1 MDGKEYG
8 GPQAPQT
15 PRTPGALFAQGA
27 LPWGRSLPL
36 VFFLLLYTLFPA
48 GALPPPAPEEAP
60 AELFSLTLGDTDV
73 SLWLS
78 GFWKGTFSAAFG
90 LSKSPLGL
98 AAASIESPFLFSQE
112 ADLSLSLWIRQRWF
126 VEAGFLDNYALNTYR
141 AGYQGQPGEAVQYLG
156 LGNTGLNFPAFPYL
170 NLGGD
175 SPSSFGVYGR
185 FGGGDLE
192 FHGLVRYDAAIQEE
206 RVFVGNRE
214 RGYAYLSIDRPQRG
228 LSFVLPDENIGET
241 PAIYFEDSEGGI
253 QGSDGRRWRRARSGE
268 YAVSARSGMVELRQK
283 PAGRA
288 AAAYGPGKT
297 PGGTGYHLGSYS
309 ASGSFLGAVQA
320 LFDPIALDRYPQ
332 PGQDPLAGAA
342 ANTPGAV
349 ELEGVSALVI
359 YEPGTFSPFERLGR
373 YRSPAGNSTE
383 AALTRR
389 STGERLGDFEA
400 VPVEQTE
407 APAFYEPPDA
417 ESGLQPGGLWS
428 SLRGSVELQRTDR
441 IADPRSP
448 QERWPLAAICP
459 EIYLPGSA
467 GGVSDDLALRFTS
480 YTAGGAGVYAIG
492 TDAVPGS
499 IQVFRHGLPDP
510 NFSFNEAAGE
520 LSLRDPAGFNEVIRV
535 RYLKKSGQRQFGS
548 LAAGLGMFYDPP
560 GPFTSGLAAGLRWNL
575 SEDAYTEE
583 GAASPGSAGLG
594 AEAAWDADALKA
606 KLSLGLG
613 FEQPDAAGLYRLAG
627 MEGSERTLVL
637 NPATAFPAEPPAD
650 LPLDGGPLVSG
661 LDAANRAPLVYR
673 NYQNQNI
680 LDTSA
685 LLPIDSAA
693 PVLPGKSGPYPAL
706 DPALSGETLLA
717 AEFTLTGE
725 QHWTGFQIP
734 LGDAGDALE
743 RVQEIGVPFRLYG
756 FERETDVRIIV
767 QAGALAD
774 ADQGWRDNPAL
785 TASWEIY
792 SAEIQAGRA
801 GGQVHY
807 DEEGALKLSRISLN
821 DADRRKLREARY
833 MRILILRVASGD
845 VSGRLLAAPPYLLG
859 AGFRAITLR
868 DGVISAAGAGAGQR
882 PVAIAERRDLS
893 LEAAYGE
900 RIGRLHPEDAPQRV
914 LELEWKALEPGESA
928 GADGRTGAI
937 PLSEYK
943 TLSFFFKADGAD
955 GADLAESGS
964 PAPRLRFIAARGP
977 RSLGAASEIA
987 LEAAL
992 PLPALT
998 PGRWHKVDLRYAGVD
1013 GDGGV
1018 FVDGSAVSGAELR
1031 CRPEVFSLAESAAAV
1046 SGLDAGTETG
1056 LGASPKPGYIAVFIE
1071 PSGGA
1076 ALPDGSFSLDEICLE
1091 EAVPAYR
1098 VNGGASLAWR
1108 RPGALFEVKGFTL
1121 LGDLAVDTSLES
1133 GARGDPFTQ
1142 GASLS
1147 YGALNRSTV
1156 SMGLLGIKLTGTL
1169 AFALFPDTRPWN
1181 AGHRISRAWGPLTL
1195 AESFSLSP
1203 GDGTLDHRLSLEA
1216 SGAVH
1221 GRLAANLA
1229 ARDQRLERSWDMNFG
1244 VNTAPRRPLG
1254 FTLEAGARWAE
1265 PEERLGSLADYGA
1278 AWVASWAP
1286 LAPDNGADANSRDI
1300 RALVKLPLRRSPVGA
1315 ELSAEGRS
1323 SFTRAAGALKA
1334 ETRGRLDIP
1343 FTFGSFWGL
1352 VRGER
1357 FFSRTLRYGSLD
1369 ALDDSRRY
1377 YESLADSWRL
1387 WLTAPVYGLFDP
1399 LLPET
1404 LRSALEESDAAG
1416 LTQYGQFSDGL
1427 SLSLE
1432 FPPAFGL
1439 PSLFLPQYAETR
1451 LARSL
1456 AKKLD
1461 TPADTLNIASA
1472 LRFSSVN
1479 LFGAF
1484 GVLPV
1489 LRFYQSE
1496 ELSRSMEAQL
1506 AIPRDDLLS
1515 WSARDEIRMSF
1526 YGFRGAALDLTST
1539 FTIGSAGKPPVGWQ
1553 ERLNLDWTAPAPN
1566 SLLGNFYAWLGRL
1579 AADRSAWPALSRLA
1593 STEYER
1599 LRKET
1604 VEVRIQYGEKLRQS
1618 SITLGHES
1626 IVRIVGRLYFSVF
1639 AKLICGQ
1646 DYISQVY
1653 SFAVQAGTTLNVSF

>member
-1 MDGKEYG
+1 M
-8 GPQAPQT
+8 
-15 PRTPGALFAQGA
+15 
-27 LPWGRSLPL
+27 
-36 VFFLLLYTLFPA
+36 FPA

-60 AELFSLTLGDTDV
+60 AELFTLTLGDTDV

-78 GFWKGTFSAAFG
+78 GFWKGSFSAAFG
-90 LSKSPLGL
+90 VSQSPLGL

-112 ADLSLSLWIRQRWF
+112 ADLSLSLWIRQKWF

-141 AGYQGQPGEAVQYLG
+141 AGYQGQPGETVQYLG
-156 LGNTGLNFPAFPYL
+156 LGNTGLDFPAFPYL

-175 SPSSFGVYGR
+175 SPSSFGVYGH

-214 RGYAYLSIDRPQRG
+214 RGYAYLSIDSPQRG
-228 LSFVLPDENIGET
+228 LSFVLPDENTGET

-268 YAVSARSGMVELRQK
+268 YAVSARRGMVELRQK

-297 PGGTGYHLGSYS
+297 PGGPGYRLGSYGD
-309 ASGSFLGAVQA
+309 SGSFLGAVQA

-332 PGQDPLAGAA
+332 PGQDALTGAA
-342 ANTPGAV
+342 ANTPGTV

-359 YEPGTFSPFERLGR
+359 YEPGTFSPFERLNR

-389 STGERLGDFEA
+389 STGERIGDFEA

-407 APAFYEPPDA
+407 APAFYDPPDA
-417 ESGLQPGGLWS
+417 ESGIEPGGLWS
-428 SLRGSVELQRTDR
+428 SLRGSVELQRSDR

-448 QERWPLAAICP
+448 QGRWPLAALCP

-467 GGVSDDLALRFTS
+467 GGGAYDLALRFTS
-480 YTAGGAGVYAIG
+480 YTAAGGAGVYAIG

-499 IQVFRHGLPDP
+499 IQVFRHGLPDS

-520 LSLRDPAGFNEVIRV
+520 LSLRDPPGFSEVIRV

-560 GPFTSGLAAGLRWNL
+560 GPFKSGLALGLRWNL
-575 SEDAYTEE
+575 SEDAYTGE
-583 GAASPGSAGLG
+583 GTASPGSAGLG

-606 KLSLGLG
+606 KLTLGLG
-613 FEQPDAAGLYRLAG
+613 FDQPDAAGLYRLAG

-637 NPATAFPAEPPAD
+637 NPASAFLAEPPAD
-650 LPLDGGPLVSG
+650 LPPEGGPLVSG

-693 PVLPGKSGPYPAL
+693 PVLPGKSGPYPAS
-706 DPALSGETLLA
+706 DPVLSGETLLA

-725 QHWTGFQIP
+725 RYWTGFQIP

-743 RVQEIGVPFRLYG
+743 QVQEIGVPFRLYG
-756 FERETDVRIIV
+756 FARETDVRVIV

-785 TASWEIY
+785 TASWEIF
-792 SAEIQAGRA
+792 SAEIQAGLA

-807 DEEGALKLSRISLN
+807 DEEGALKLSRIILN

-833 MRILILRVASGD
+833 MRILILRSTAGE

-859 AGFRAITLR
+859 AGFRAITVR

-882 PVAIAERRDLS
+882 PAAIAERRDVS
-893 LEAAYGE
+893 LEAAYRE
-900 RIGRLHPEDAPQRV
+900 RIERLHPEDAPQRV
-914 LELEWKALEPGESA
+914 LELEWNALEPGESA
-928 GADGRTGAI
+928 GADGRTGAV

-943 TLSFFFKADGAD
+943 TLSFFFKAGRSDGAGMAD
-955 GADLAESGS
+955 SGASS
-964 PAPRLRFIAARGP
+964 VPRLRFIVARGP
-977 RSLGAASEIA
+977 GSLGAASETA
-987 LEAAL
+987 LEAAI
-992 PLPALT
+992 PLPALS
-998 PGRWHKVDLRYAGVD
+998 PGRWHKVDLRYAG

-1018 FVDGSAVSGAELR
+1018 FVDGGAVAGAELR
-1031 CRPEVFSLAESAAAV
+1031 CRPEVFSPAESAAAL
-1046 SGLDAGTETG
+1046 SGLDAGAETG
-1056 LGASPKPGYIAVFIE
+1056 LGVSPKPGYIAVFIE
-1071 PSGGA
+1071 PSSGA

-1098 VNGGASLAWR
+1098 VNGGTSLAWR
-1108 RPGALFEVKGFTL
+1108 RPGALLSLKGFTV
-1121 LGDLAVDTSLES
+1121 LGDVSVDTSLES
-1133 GARGDPFTQ
+1133 GARGDLFTQ
-1142 GASLS
+1142 GAPLS

-1169 AFALFPDTRPWN
+1169 AFALFPDAPSWN
-1181 AGHRISRAWGPLTL
+1181 AGHRVSRAWGPVTL
-1195 AESFSLSP
+1195 AESFALSP
-1203 GDGTLDHRLSLEA
+1203 GDGTLDRRLSLEA

-1229 ARDQRLERSWDMNFG
+1229 AQDQRLRRSWDMNFG

-1254 FTLEAGARWAE
+1254 LSLEAGARWEE
-1265 PEERLGSLADYGA
+1265 PEERLGSLEDYGA
-1278 AWVASWAP
+1278 AWTETWAY
-1286 LAPDNGADANSRDI
+1286 LAPDNGADAKNRDI
-1300 RALVKLPLRRSPVGA
+1300 RALVKLPLRLSPVGA
-1315 ELSAEGRS
+1315 ELAAEGRS
-1323 SFTRAAGALKA
+1323 SFTRATGALKA
-1334 ETRGRLDIP
+1334 ETRGRLDLP

-1369 ALDDSRRY
+1369 ALDDSLRY
-1377 YESLADSWRL
+1377 GESLADSWRL

-1399 LLPET
+1399 LLPQT
-1404 LRSALEESDAAG
+1404 MRDALEESDAAG
-1416 LTQYGQFSDGL
+1416 LTEYGQFSDGL

-1432 FPPAFGL
+1432 FPPVFGL
-1439 PSLFLPQYAETR
+1439 PSLFLPQYAEAR
-1451 LARSL
+1451 LSRSL
-1456 AKKLD
+1456 VKKLD

-1484 GVLPV
+1484 GALPV

-1496 ELSRSMEAQL
+1496 ELSRSIEAQL

-1515 WSARDEIRMSF
+1515 WSARDETRMSF
-1526 YGFRGAALDLTST
+1526 YGFRGAALDLTNT
-1539 FTIGSAGKPPVGWQ
+1539 FTINSAGKP
-1553 ERLNLDWTAPAPN
+1553 
-1566 SLLGNFYAWLGRL
+1566 S
-1579 AADRSAWPALSRLA
+1579 
-1593 STEYER
+1593 
-1599 LRKET
+1599 
-1604 VEVRIQYGEKLRQS
+1604 
-1618 SITLGHES
+1618 
-1626 IVRIVGRLYFSVF
+1626 
-1639 AKLICGQ
+1639 
-1646 DYISQVY
+1646 
-1653 SFAVQAGTTLNVSF
+1653 